1 MIMEKKVLVLDS
13 DEKQCRQFCDILETG
28 QYPAVPVQSLSATQR
43 CLEEN
48 DFIIAIIDIDTVSV
62 TNQIIREMT
71 IKHPNI
77 YFLCLSERPF
87 HPELEDAICYHIYA
101 CINKPVDSDEL
112 FYFLRSIYE
121 EDTGT

>member
-1 MIMEKKVLVLDS
+1 M
-13 DEKQCRQFCDILETG
+13 LETG
-28 QYPAVPVQSLSATQR
+28 QYPAVAVQTLAETKR

-48 DFIIAIIDIDTVSV
+48 DIIIAIIDIDTISV

-71 IKHPNI
+71 IKHPGI

-121 EDTGT
+121 EETGT

>member
-1 MIMEKKVLVLDS
+1 MEKKVLVLDS
-13 DEKQCRQFCDILETG
+13 DEKQCRQFCAMLETG
-28 QYPAVPVQSLSATQR
+28 QYFAVSAQSLPETVR
-43 CLEEN
+43 CLDEN
-48 DFIIAIIDIDTVSV
+48 GFIIVIIDIDTVSV

-71 IKHPNI
+71 IKHPDI

-87 HPELEDAICYHIYA
+87 HPELENAICYHIYA

-121 EDTGT
+121 EETGT

>member
-1 MIMEKKVLVLDS
+1 MEKKILVLDS
-13 DEKQCRQFCDILETG
+13 DEEQCRQFCTMLETG
-28 QYPAVPVQSLSATQR
+28 QYPAVAAQTLTETQR

-48 DFIIAIIDIDTVSV
+48 GFIIAIIDIDTVSV

-71 IKHPNI
+71 IKHPGI

-101 CINKPVDSDEL
+101 CLNKPVDSDEL

-121 EDTGT
+121 EETGS

>member
-1 MIMEKKVLVLDS
+1 MIMEKKILVLDS
-13 DEKQCRQFCDILETG
+13 DEEQCRQFCAMLETG
-28 QYPAVPVQSLSATQR
+28 QYPAVAVQNLTETER

-71 IKHPNI
+71 IKHPGI
-77 YFLCLSERPF
+77 YFLCLSKRPF

-101 CINKPVDSDEL
+101 CLNRPVDSDEL

-121 EDTGT
+121 EET